1 MDELLLRYRKAITG
15 GIQSSTVEQLLGIK
29 PVSIAPGQVLFE
41 MRRPRATPI
50 PKKFETDM
58 EWYDQGG
65 SKGNEERTNR
75 WIH

>member
-1 MDELLLRYRKAITG
+1 MDELLLRYRKAIIG

-50 PKKFETDM
+50 PKKFEM
-58 EWYDQGG
+58 C
-65 SKGNEERTNR
+65 
-75 WIH
+75 I